1 MANIITDNMLD
12 MDDDY
17 IAEEYDEFQEEAQE
31 APENE
36 EDDDEDIVLDED
48 DEIPYW
54 KEGNIA
60 NNLSVEHLWK
70 YDGDYTYRDNEEILR
85 LIRDENTPDDIR
97 EQLKSDFVKIN
108 AKLVYKIMHQLKK
121 KKKVI
126 ADILKDDD
134 FKSAGFLGITK
145 AMNTY
150 NPEYTGGFEGKKSS
164 FATYAYTC
172 ISNEI
177 TQLINAHRAAQ
188 MHDVSME
195 KGVGRNKDGGE
206 GLKIEDTIP
215 DSRKTPDE
223 VLDTKVIRAA
233 VRALIDT
240 LPPLEKFVLYTRYSL
255 TKVQMTQR
263 EIADY
268 LDMSQANVSK
278 IERTCL
284 KELRKRLEAK

>member
-1 MANIITDNMLD
+1 MTEKTTDIME

-17 IAEEYDEFQEEAQE
+17 VLEDEEESEEFQEEAQQE
-31 APENE
+31 DE
-36 EDDDEDIVLDED
+36 EDAVLDED
-48 DEIPYW
+48 DEVPYW

-60 NNLSVEHLWK
+60 NSLSVENLWR
-70 YDGDYTYRDNEEILR
+70 YDGDFTYHDNEKLLA
-85 LIRDENTPDDIR
+85 LIRDESTPDDVR

-121 KKKVI
+121 KKTVI
-126 ADILKDDD
+126 AASLKDED

-150 NPEYTGGFEGKKSS
+150 NPEFTGGFEGKKSS

-172 ISNEI
+172 IANEM
-177 TQLINAHRAAQ
+177 TQLINANRAAQ
-188 MHDVSME
+188 LHDESLE
-195 KGVGRNKDGGE
+195 RAVGRNKDGGE
-206 GLKIEDTIP
+206 GLKLEDTIP
-215 DSRKTPDE
+215 DSKETPAE
-223 VLDTKVIRAA
+223 ALDTKNIRTA

-255 TKVQMTQR
+255 AKTQMTQR
-263 EIADY
+263 QIADY

-284 KELRKRLEAK
+284 KELRERIEAE